1 MTRTAAPT
9 RASASSWPT
18 SVVLWVVTLT
28 IMAVFQFWRGA
39 PIDGAIF
46 AALTL
51 GLVIERLVRMRRSA
65 TGGPVARSPRPPST
79 PRLALVVGAALAAGL
94 ALVLAPRTGP
104 VSIALVVALGLAAVA
119 LVWHRGPGARES
131 SPESRRRSR
140 IAWGTIGIALCVWEA
155 VAYILSVT
163 VPRGWIGFPT
173 VSLLLEPAV
182 DFDPSRALLAAA
194 WLAVGVWLVAGA
206 AARRA
211 GPRSAP
217 SGPGA
222 PS

>member
-18 SVVLWVVTLT
+18 SVVLWVVTLA

-65 TGGPVARSPRPPST
+65 AGGPVAPPPRPPST
-79 PRLALVVGAALAAGL
+79 PLLALVVGAALAAGL

-104 VSIALVVALGLAAVA
+104 VSIALVSGLGIAAIA
-119 LVWHRGPGARES
+119 LVWDRGPGARAS

-140 IAWGTIGIALCVWEA
+140 IAWGTLGIALCVWEA
-155 VAYILSVT
+155 LAYILSVV

-182 DFDPSRALLAAA
+182 DFDPSRALLTAA
-194 WLAVGVWLVAGA
+194 WLAAGVWLVAGA

-211 GPRSAP
+211 GPRAPLPSAGVR
-217 SGPGA
+217 S
-222 PS
+222 

>member
-1 MTRTAAPT
+1 MTRTAALP
-9 RASASSWPT
+9 RASAPSWPT

-28 IMAVFQFWRGA
+28 IMAAFQFWRGA

-46 AALTL
+46 AALTA
-51 GLVIERLVRMRRSA
+51 GLVIERAVRMRRPA
-65 TGGPVARSPRPPST
+65 APDPVATPAPSPSI
-79 PRLALVVGAALAAGL
+79 PRLPLVVGAALAAGL

-140 IAWGTIGIALCVWEA
+140 IAWGSIGIALCLWEA
-155 VAYILSVT
+155 AAYILSVT

-194 WLAVGVWLVAGA
+194 WLTVGVWLVAGA

-211 GPRSAP
+211 TPR
-217 SGPGA
+217 PGA

>member
-1 MTRTAAPT
+1 MTRTAALP

-28 IMAVFQFWRGA
+28 IMTAFQFWRGA

-46 AALTL
+46 AALTA
-51 GLVIERLVRMRRSA
+51 GLVIERAVRMRRPAAPDSA
-65 TGGPVARSPRPPST
+65 ATPARSPST
-79 PRLALVVGAALAAGL
+79 PRLPLVVGAALAAGL

-119 LVWHRGPGARES
+119 LVWHGGPGARES
-131 SPESRRRSR
+131 SPESLRRSR
-140 IAWGTIGIALCVWEA
+140 IAWGTIGIALCLWEA
-155 VAYILSVT
+155 AAYILSVT

-206 AARRA
+206 AARRVT
-211 GPRSAP
+211 P
-217 SGPGA
+217 GPGA